1 MKDCE
6 LTRDQSTNAQGTVQS
21 INGLSAAVMGGRKID
36 GQLRKA
42 SAQSAGYSHHAP
54 LGMVI
59 IGKDGSFEYVNP
71 KFTQMFGYGLDEVP
85 DGKTWFKKAYP
96 DDCYRREV
104 IRTWLG
110 GAPESGK
117 GEMSTQ
123 IFTVKCKNG
132 ELKTVQFRPVQ
143 LESGQYLITCEDI
156 TELTKAAEALRLEKA
171 KFQVL
176 AENLPLGVVMISKDG
191 AYTYMNPKFT
201 QMFGYDLNDVP
212 NGKEWFK
219 KAFPDSQYREEAMSA
234 WIKGQ
239 KLGEQRPRTFTVT
252 CKDGERKTV
261 HFRPVRLE
269 TGEQLMTCEDVGE
282 CVLRMIYGVTVE

>member
-6 LTRDQSTNAQGTVQS
+6 LTRNQSTDTKGTGQS
-21 INGLSAAVMGGRKID
+21 INTLASPLMGGRKLD
-36 GQLRKA
+36 EHMRKA
-42 SAQSAGYSHHAP
+42 GSQTDSYSHHAP

-85 DGKTWFKKAYP
+85 DGRTWFRKAYP
-96 DDCYRREV
+96 DAHYRREV

-110 GAPESGK
+110 GAPASGK
-117 GEMSTQ
+117 GEMSSQ
-123 IFTVKCKNG
+123 IFTVKCKSG
-132 ELKTVQFRPVQ
+132 ELKTVHFRPVQ

-176 AENLPLGVVMISKDG
+176 AENLPLGVVMIATDG
-191 AYTYMNPKFT
+191 TYKYINPKFT
-201 QMFGYDLNDVP
+201 EMFGYDLNDVP
-212 NGKEWFK
+212 NGREWFK
-219 KAFPDSQYREEAMSA
+219 KAFPDPRYRSEAMSA
-234 WIKGQ
+234 WIQGQ
-239 KLGEQRPRTFTVT
+239 KPGEQRPRTFTVT

-261 HFRPVRLE
+261 HFRPVQLE
-269 TGEQLMTCEDVGE
+269 TGEQLMTCEDVAE
-282 CVLRMIYGVTVE
+282 CVLRMIYGVTLE